1 MRSPAQARRGVH
13 AAFTTV
19 QMKSGCAHASGPV
32 LTKHISKIRMFTYE
46 ITSSFPDHAALRSCR
61 ELAGS
66 VRAAPITVMNTM
78 RAARAHCA
86 RRSPLQTTLGQHLYE
101 KTN

>member
-1 MRSPAQARRGVH
+1 MGAPVLRLRAEACMPLSQQCRTNRRVPMLGTRSNKAHIQNPHVP
-13 AAFTTV
+13 
-19 QMKSGCAHASGPV
+19 MKSRVLFLITLLCAVAVS
-32 LTKHISKIRMFTYE
+32 LQ
-46 ITSSFPDHAALRSCR
+46 
-61 ELAGS
+61 S

>member
-1 MRSPAQARRGVH
+1 
-13 AAFTTV
+13 
-19 QMKSGCAHASGPV
+19 MKSRVLFLITLLCAVAVS
-32 LTKHISKIRMFTYE
+32 LQ
-46 ITSSFPDHAALRSCR
+46 
-61 ELAGS
+61 S

-86 RRSPLQTTLGQHLYE
+86 RRSPLQTILGQHLYE